1 MNNETII
8 EFSFISMPDS
18 EAEIRGGGRRGA
30 VIQSLSFPCLFSAY
44 PEKTLR
50 ESSKIFFEHALHAAR
65 VQFRTQA

>member
-8 EFSFISMPDS
+8 AFSFISMPDS
-18 EAEIRGGGRRGA
+18 EVDIRGGRRGA

-50 ESSKIFFEHALHAAR
+50 ESSKIFVEHALHAAR